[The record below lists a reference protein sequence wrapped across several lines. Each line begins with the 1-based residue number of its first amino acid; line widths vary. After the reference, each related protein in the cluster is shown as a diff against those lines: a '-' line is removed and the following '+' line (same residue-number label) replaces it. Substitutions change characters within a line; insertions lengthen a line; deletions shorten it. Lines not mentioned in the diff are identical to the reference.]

1 MSHPPAARERLAVAL
16 DVPTLADA
24 ETLIAELVGV
34 PGWLKVG
41 SQLFTAAGP
50 AAIAAARRAARVF
63 LDLKFH
69 DIPHTVA
76 RAVAAATREG
86 VSMLTVH
93 TAGAAEMLRAAR
105 ESAEEEAAARGVERP
120 LVVGVTVLT
129 SLSPADLKEIGVVAP
144 SLEDQVARLVD
155 LALAAGID
163 GVVASP
169 LEAALVRRRAGD
181 DLVIVT
187 PGLRPAAWPV
197 DDQARTASA
206 ATAIQAG
213 ADLLVVGRPVV
224 RSPDPGAA
232 VRELIGEIEASL
244 AAPRS

>member
-1 MSHPPAARERLAVAL
+1 M
-16 DVPTLADA
+16 
-24 ETLIAELVGV
+24 
-34 PGWLKVG
+34 
-41 SQLFTAAGP
+41 
-50 AAIAAARRAARVF
+50 
-63 LDLKFH
+63 
-69 DIPHTVA
+69 
-76 RAVAAATREG
+76 
-86 VSMLTVH
+86 
-93 TAGAAEMLRAAR
+93 
-105 ESAEEEAAARGVERP
+105 
-120 LVVGVTVLT
+120 
-129 SLSPADLKEIGVVAP
+129 AP